1 MSAAS
6 AEKPPAAGK
15 SSGNALVRVLFTPPS
30 PSYFLCWV
38 AAAVF
43 LVIRTSWS
51 TAAVVVA
58 IVVTPILWTF
68 QEYCAHR
75 FLMHGPIKTITIS
88 HFGHHRYPMD
98 ERRLHIPMIFTIIFA
113 SFNYAFWAMY
123 SHNMASAN
131 LLGNI
136 ISYFLFEYAH
146 FLCHTEKFPPWSAC
160 LRTFHLS
167 HHVVGQYVS
176 AFGFTSCAW
185 DRILGTM
192 SASYQTVPSSMARS
206 FVQAIPYPLLPF
218 FLESI
223 LFGQP
228 GQGTDS
234 TGASSK
240 HQ

>member
-1 MSAAS
+1 MD
-6 AEKPPAAGK
+6 
-15 SSGNALVRVLFTPPS
+15 
-30 PSYFLCWV
+30 
-38 AAAVF
+38 
-43 LVIRTSWS
+43 
-51 TAAVVVA
+51 AVVEAKVLNSPHGSGRD
-58 IVVTPILWTF
+58 VSPVQFSMKKHWTGLSSPT
-68 QEYCAHR
+68 R
-75 FLMHGPIKTITIS
+75 GLI
-88 HFGHHRYPMD
+88 
-98 ERRLHIPMIFTIIFA
+98 
-113 SFNYAFWAMY
+113 
-123 SHNMASAN
+123 
-131 LLGNI
+131 
-136 ISYFLFEYAH
+136 
-146 FLCHTEKFPPWSAC
+146 
-160 LRTFHLS
+160 HLS